1 MQEFVELISF
11 PENGFGG
18 FIFNSIGFDPF
29 VTGGC
34 ISESGWAMFISRS
47 VSVFLCSVVLS
58 TIRSSSSEFTGAVL
72 KLSDV
77 CVVSEVRHSGPVVGS
92 LHNSS
97 WLNGSKLDSTGVLP
111 PGSSTLLLARVS
123 RSSSSGDSGDRISS
137 SINPK
142 KPLLLGGVL
151 FLGYLAS

>member
-1 MQEFVELISF
+1 M
-11 PENGFGG
+11 
-18 FIFNSIGFDPF
+18 
-29 VTGGC
+29 
-34 ISESGWAMFISRS
+34 
-47 VSVFLCSVVLS
+47 
-58 TIRSSSSEFTGAVL
+58 
-72 KLSDV
+72 
-77 CVVSEVRHSGPVVGS
+77 VSEVRRSGPVVGS

-123 RSSSSGDSGDRISS
+123 TSSSSGDSGDGLSS
-137 SINPK
+137 LINPK